1 MAPFEEFNSIK
12 IIGILSNNNI
22 KIVDKEIL
30 QALPYNEEMLG
41 SNDTEK
47 EENEEDEPEYDDDD
61 ETFIVI
67 PIDPSRKQFAF
78 YNVKNEGF
86 IYVNER
92 ENVVFK
98 KSESTD
104 LYNAGVFEVRA
115 IDSQSYSILSTK
127 TNKYLRVH
135 PTDPNNKI
143 DFFNDIHRNKVFPS
157 DYIDGKWRFDIIIE
171 EYDEDEVDD
180 DGFEEELA
188 ENFENGQ
195 TTFDKIFAALRS
207 EREPFWKKKKFK
219 KTFSKK
225 KWSKK
230 INKTFTAKK
239 KKTYKKKKFK
249 PGIDSEYKVLAFMQN
264 PDNHVLMK
272 EDGIK
277 VPNRVQQYYPA
288 HGRALYKQIGLDRL
302 KESYSA
308 TIPERVTR
316 NELNAIRKDTKTLR
330 ANTIQQEEELA
341 KLQDQIN
348 TAKENTKMEEK
359 TACGHFKTLHGGG
372 SEGYPKPQMCIILD
386 AEEAAAKAQAEAVAT
401 VVSDTENAD
410 TFVVEGYTPR
420 FKTHLGT
427 YEDGAQGELRGN
439 RAIHK
444 TEQRE
449 SEVKD
454 ILMTRKQELLI
465 NFNAELYKTRNE
477 NDFMQKKVSV
487 NKDYLLNKQLE
498 YVYAIE
504 GETRMLEREMSNEDA
519 KETTNYNKAENQK
532 IQVNFLEKLNSHLL
546 FYLYIVIVLAYISIT
561 YETDDRNIFHKIFIY
576 LCMLLFPFYIY
587 PLEKIIYNIFSYIN
601 AVFMGEPYKK
611 TVI

>member
-22 KIVDKEIL
+22 KIVDKEKL

-78 YNVKNEGF
+78 YNIKNEGF

-157 DYIDGKWRFDIIIE
+157 DYIDGKWRFYISKE
-171 EYDEDEVDD
+171 EYDEEEEDDEN
-180 DGFEEELA
+180 GFEEELD

-195 TTFDKIFAALRS
+195 TTFDKIFAALRN
-207 EREPFWKKKKFK
+207 EREPFSWKRKKYRKKRLKKRLKKKLK
-219 KTFSKK
+219 KQL
-225 KWSKK
+225 
-230 INKTFTAKK
+230 
-239 KKTYKKKKFK
+239 KKFK
-249 PGIDSEYKVLAFMQN
+249 PGIDSEYKVLAFLQN
-264 PDNHVLMK
+264 SNNHELMK
-272 EDGIK
+272 GDGIK
-277 VPNRVQQYYPA
+277 VPNLNQQYYPA

-308 TIPERVTR
+308 TIPERVTKK
-316 NELNAIRKDTKTLR
+316 ELNAIRKKTKTLR

-341 KLQDQIN
+341 ELQEQITDVN
-348 TAKENTKMEEK
+348 TNTKVTQQNACGDFKKNHGEGSLGFPKPEICIRLDEEK
-359 TACGHFKTLHGGG
+359 
-372 SEGYPKPQMCIILD
+372 
-386 AEEAAAKAQAEAVAT
+386 AAKDLTQSVDT
-401 VVSDTENAD
+401 VVSNTEIAEQ
-410 TFVVEGYTPR
+410 FVVEGYTPR

-427 YEDGAQGELRGN
+427 YEDGAQGQHRSN
-439 RAIHK
+439 RAIHRS
-444 TEQRE
+444 EQRE
-449 SEVKD
+449 SELKD
-454 ILMTRKQELLI
+454 ILMGRKQDLLI

-498 YVYAIE
+498 FVYAIE

-519 KETTNYNKAENQK
+519 KETTNYSKAENQK

-587 PLEKIIYNIFSYIN
+587 PLEKLIYNIFSYIN
-601 AVFMGEPYKK
+601 AVFMGEPYRKNAL
-611 TVI
+611 